1 LDALDRADIH
11 KDFVCGQRSR
21 TCGKITR
28 VSLSIAASLVWW
40 RLVLPRRFEQ
50 SSLDALLEELDG
62 GPRSVAVVSSS
73 LAAKLQRV
81 ERWIDRV
88 PSVPKTCLYRAM
100 ARFATLRACG
110 VDAVFFL
117 GWPRHG
123 EGHGHAW
130 VAVAGEPWLEDE
142 DLSSMTVTFCYPPRA
157 RTSAPGAQRSAS

>member
-1 LDALDRADIH
+1 LDAIGRADIH
-11 KDFVCGQRSR
+11 RDFVCGQPRR
-21 TCGKITR
+21 TCGKITP

-40 RLVLPRRFEQ
+40 RLVLPRRFER
-50 SSLDALLEELDG
+50 SSLDALLAELDR
-62 GPRSVAVVSSS
+62 GPRSTTVVSPS
-73 LAAKLQRV
+73 LAAELQRV

-88 PSVPKTCLYRAM
+88 PSVPKTCLFRAM
-100 ARFATLRACG
+100 ARFATLRTRG

-142 DLSSMTVTFCYPPRA
+142 DLSSMTVTFCYPPIA